1 MFSRKVNKLSK
12 EDVVVI
18 MNMFDS
24 VETITYIGDD
34 KYQIRLNKAEYS
46 TTLIVVIKETVITN
60 ISLLN
65 SYNAT

>member
-1 MFSRKVNKLSK
+1 MFYTRCYVALMIMFSRKVNKLSK

-34 KYQIRLNKAEYS
+34 KYQIRLNKAEY
-46 TTLIVVIKETVITN
+46 
-60 ISLLN
+60 
-65 SYNAT
+65 